1 MTWILLWKT
10 LFVVVMIVFALMSV
24 LVTVFGAK
32 DIKKLLKA
40 LSEESEDSGGDE
52 E

>member
-1 MTWILLWKT
+1 MTWILFWKVF
-10 LFVVVMIVFALMSV
+10 FVLVMIIFALMSV

-40 LSEESEDSGGDE
+40 LGESGEKGK
-52 E
+52 